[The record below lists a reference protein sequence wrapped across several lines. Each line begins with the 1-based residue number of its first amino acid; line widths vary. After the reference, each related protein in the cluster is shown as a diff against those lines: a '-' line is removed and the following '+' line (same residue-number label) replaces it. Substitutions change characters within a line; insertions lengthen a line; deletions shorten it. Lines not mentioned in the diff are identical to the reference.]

1 LSLGSILPEAIE
13 PVGARAAADDAGS
26 WFPPQ
31 RVARTVREGPCCLS
45 SGPQGAIDALHREA
59 LHRLVRLFKEGCSSR
74 SRPIPQSA
82 PCWKCMTSCRYT
94 RIQQESVELPDR
106 RGKGGRPTGALGSV
120 VLETSGNSHARATTI
135 VQLDQARKR
144 HDRRIDE
151 AEPKRLGTNRTS
163 STVARQEEALTAP
176 VGASPTTPASPPA
189 PGGRRR
195 RHRPRSGRSPSAPRA
210 SWARRRAHTWLRSPA
225 AAPGGRRRW

>member
-1 LSLGSILPEAIE
+1 MPVVGFLHSGSPG
-13 PVGARAAADDAGS
+13 PSARALAAFRQGLRGRSTHCIARLCIGWSGS
-26 WFPPQ
+26 S
-31 RVARTVREGPCCLS
+31 RS
-45 SGPQGAIDALHREA
+45 
-59 LHRLVRLFKEGCSSR
+59 GCSSR

-94 RIQQESVELPDR
+94 RIQQESVGLPDR
-106 RGKGGRPTGALGSV
+106 RGKDGRPTGALGSV

-135 VQLDQARKR
+135 VQLDQPRKR

-151 AEPKRLGTNRTS
+151 AEPKRLGANRTS
-163 STVARQEEALTAP
+163 STVARQKEALTAP
-176 VGASPTTPASPPA
+176 VGACHTTPASPPS

-195 RHRPRSGRSPSAPRA
+195 RHTPRSGRSPSAPRA